1 MKFNFKELYSNP
13 KISYVSLNIALSGL
27 SFIRT
32 FISMKYLDFFDLGL
46 IGIVQ
51 ILIMIMSMLQ
61 LGMVTGGYKAYSIL
75 QENFDI
81 NNTITS
87 YVMVMLGI
95 SLPLLIITT
104 HSGSTPMY
112 IAVFGILVGALT
124 LYNNWLTCM
133 MLAKGDIRS
142 LNTINL
148 ISASA
153 SFITL
158 PAIVFWKLHG
168 VLLGTAVAPIL
179 FCITAMI
186 KVPYLRPFKFTLK
199 KDMIRKLLYYG
210 FIPYLTSTFLYINI
224 QIERWAIV
232 KVMGVEQL
240 GRLSLCVIIS
250 AAFMIVPNSVSNL
263 YFPSAMRSFADG
275 DFNQFR
281 LIIRRYTLIIAGYGI
296 AFVTAT
302 ALLVRLLVPFFFPKH
317 VPQIHLVYWMLPSLF
332 FMGFNTIPIIIFN
345 AAFKYR
351 AIITVNIVGLLCM
364 VGGITAILQFHNIQL
379 YYFIAVESSVAII
392 SFLTALGVYLKIR
405 HWLYNPKKKPESD
418 LQDGM
423 IHLSDLSQ

>member
-1 MKFNFKELYSNP
+1 MKLSFKELFSNP
-13 KISYVSLNIALSGL
+13 KISYVALNISLSGL

-51 ILIMIMSMLQ
+51 ILMMIMSMLQ

-75 QENFDI
+75 PENLEI
-81 NNTITS
+81 NNNIAS
-87 YVMVMLGI
+87 YVLVMLGI
-95 SLPLLIITT
+95 SLPVLIITT
-104 HSGSTPMY
+104 HSGSTPVY
-112 IAVFGILVGALT
+112 IAVFGILVGALA

-133 MLAKGDIRS
+133 MLAKGDIKS

-148 ISASA
+148 ISASI
-153 SFITL
+153 SFIAL
-158 PAIVFWKLHG
+158 PAIVFWKLYG
-168 VLLGTAVAPIL
+168 VLLGTAIAPIL

-186 KVPYLRPFKFTLK
+186 KVPYLRPFRFTLQRS
-199 KDMIRKLLYYG
+199 MIRKLLYYG
-210 FIPYLTSTFLYINI
+210 FVPYLTSTFIYINI

-232 KVMGVEQL
+232 KVMGVEEL

-250 AAFMIVPNSVSNL
+250 AAFMIVPTSVSNL
-263 YFPSAMRSFADG
+263 YFPTAMRSYAEG
-275 DFNQFR
+275 DFHRFR
-281 LIIRRYTLIIAGYGI
+281 TIIKRYTLIIAAYGI
-296 AFVTAT
+296 AFVAAT

-364 VGGITAILQFHNIQL
+364 VGGIIGILQFHNTQL

-405 HWLYNPKKKPESD
+405 YRLYNPKKPESN
-418 LQDGM
+418 LQNGV

>member
-1 MKFNFKELYSNP
+1 
-13 KISYVSLNIALSGL
+13 
-27 SFIRT
+27 
-32 FISMKYLDFFDLGL
+32 MKYLDFYDLGL

-95 SLPLLIITT
+95 SLPILILTT
-104 HSGSTPMY
+104 HSGSTPAY
-112 IAVFGILVGALT
+112 IAVFGILIGALS

-133 MLAKGDIRS
+133 MLAKGDIKP

-168 VLLGTAVAPIL
+168 VLLGTATAPIL

-186 KVPYLRPFKFTLK
+186 KVPYLRPFRFTLSRA
-199 KDMIRKLLYYG
+199 MIRKLLYYG
-210 FIPYLTSTFLYINI
+210 FVPYLTSTFLYINI

-232 KVMGVEQL
+232 KVMGVEEL

-263 YFPSAMRSFADG
+263 YFPTAMRTFAEG
-275 DFNQFR
+275 DFQQFR
-281 LIIRRYTLIIAGYGI
+281 LVIRRYTLVIAAYGV

-302 ALLVRLLVPFFFPKH
+302 ALLVRILVPFFFPKH

-351 AIITVNIVGLLCM
+351 AIITVNIIGLLCM
-364 VGGITAILQFHNIQL
+364 AGGIFGILQFHNIQL
-379 YYFIAVESSVAII
+379 YYFIVVESSVATI

-405 HWLYNPKKKPESD
+405 RRLYAPKKKPESD
-418 LQDGM
+418 LQNGI